1 MNNIVQ
7 NFLNIRDELTNTNLN
22 PTVIAVSK
30 TFPLGHIKPLIDHGH
45 RVFGENKV
53 QEAKQKWSGLK
64 DSLKDLELHLIGG
77 LQSNKSKEAVQLF
90 DYIHSVDSIKLASE
104 LSKAEAKLSVKRKY
118 FIQVNVGMEE
128 QKSGVSKKE
137 VENLL
142 KYCVNEKNL
151 NIIGLMCIPPFD
163 QNPTPHFN
171 YLKELN
177 NDLGLKFISM
187 GMSEDYINAAKCGS
201 THVRIGSKIF
211 GSRSNQQF

>member
-1 MNNIVQ
+1 MSNIVQ

-30 TFPLGHIKPLIDHGH
+30 TFPLCHIKPLIDHGH

-53 QEAKQKWSGLK
+53 QEAKQKWSEMK

-104 LSKAEAKLSVKRKY
+104 LSKAEAKLGVKRKY

-137 VENLL
+137 VGNLL
-142 KYCVNEKNL
+142 KSCVNEKNL
-151 NIIGLMCIPPFD
+151 NIIGLMCIPPLD

-171 YLKELN
+171 YLKELS
-177 NDLGLKFISM
+177 NDLSLKFISM
-187 GMSEDYINAAKCGS
+187 GMSEDYMNAAKCGS

-211 GSRSNQQF
+211 GSRSNQ

>member
-7 NFLNIRDELTNTNLN
+7 NFLNIRDELTNANLN

-30 TFPLGHIKPLIDHGH
+30 TFPLGHIKPLIEHGH

-53 QEAKQKWSGLK
+53 QEAKQKWSELK

-104 LSKAEAKLSVKRKY
+104 LSKAEAKLGVKRKY

-137 VENLL
+137 VVNLL
-142 KYCVNEKNL
+142 KCCVNEKNL
-151 NIIGLMCIPPFD
+151 NVVGLMCIPPFD
-163 QNPTPHFN
+163 QDPTPHFN
-171 YLKELN
+171 HLKELN

-187 GMSEDYINAAKCGS
+187 GMSEDYMNAAKCGS

-211 GSRSNQQF
+211 GSRSNQ

>member
-7 NFLNIRDELTNTNLN
+7 NFLNIRDELTNANLN

-53 QEAKQKWSGLK
+53 QEAKQKWSELK

-151 NIIGLMCIPPFD
+151 NVIGLMCIPPFD

-187 GMSEDYINAAKCGS
+187 GMSEDYMNAAKCGS

-211 GSRSNQQF
+211 GSRSNQ

>member
-187 GMSEDYINAAKCGS
+187 GMSEDYMNAAKCGS

-211 GSRSNQQF
+211 GSRSNQ

>member
-30 TFPLGHIKPLIDHGH
+30 TFLLGHIKPLIDHGH

-187 GMSEDYINAAKCGS
+187 GMSEDYMNAAKCGA

-211 GSRSNQQF
+211 GSRSNQ

>member
-7 NFLNIRDELTNTNLN
+7 NFLNIRDELTNANLN

-30 TFPLGHIKPLIDHGH
+30 TFPLGHIKPLIEHGH

-53 QEAKQKWSGLK
+53 QEAKQKWSELK

-104 LSKAEAKLSVKRKY
+104 LSKAEAKLGVKRKY

-151 NIIGLMCIPPFD
+151 NVIGLMCIPPFD

-187 GMSEDYINAAKCGS
+187 GMSEDYMNAAKCGS

-211 GSRSNQQF
+211 GSRSNQ

>member
-142 KYCVNEKNL
+142 KCCVNEKNL
-151 NIIGLMCIPPFD
+151 NVIGLMCIPPFD

-187 GMSEDYINAAKCGS
+187 GMSEDYMNAAKCGS

-211 GSRSNQQF
+211 GSRSNQ

>member
-7 NFLNIRDELTNTNLN
+7 NFLNIRDELTDVNLN

-30 TFPLGHIKPLIDHGH
+30 TFPLGHIKPLIEHGH

-53 QEAKQKWSGLK
+53 QEAKQKWSELK

-104 LSKAEAKLSVKRKY
+104 LSKAEVKLGLKRKY

-137 VENLL
+137 VKNLL
-142 KYCVNEKNL
+142 KCCVNEKNL
-151 NIIGLMCIPPFD
+151 NVVGLMCIPPFD

-187 GMSEDYINAAKCGS
+187 GMSEDYMNAAKCGS

-211 GSRSNQQF
+211 GSRSNQ

>member
-7 NFLNIRDELTNTNLN
+7 NFLNIRDELTSADLN

-30 TFPLGHIKPLIDHGH
+30 TFPLCHIRPLIDHGH

-53 QEAKQKWSGLK
+53 QEAKQKWSELK
-64 DSLKDLELHLIGG
+64 DSLKDLELHLIGR

-90 DYIHSVDSIKLASE
+90 DYIHSVDSIKLANE
-104 LSKAEAKLSVKRKY
+104 LSKAEVKLGVKRKY

-151 NIIGLMCIPPFD
+151 NVIGLMCIPPFD
-163 QNPTPHFN
+163 QDPTSYFKH
-171 YLKELN
+171 LKELN
-177 NDLGLKFISM
+177 NDLSLKFISM
-187 GMSEDYINAAKCGS
+187 GMSEDYMNAAKCGS

-211 GSRSNQQF
+211 GSRSNQ

>member
-7 NFLNIRDELTNTNLN
+7 NFLNIRNELTNANLN
-22 PTVIAVSK
+22 PSLIAVSK
-30 TFPLGHIKPLIDHGH
+30 TFPLGHIRPLIEHGH

-53 QEAKQKWSGLK
+53 QEAKQKWSELK

-104 LSKAEAKLSVKRKY
+104 LSKAEAKLGVKRKY

-128 QKSGVSKKE
+128 QKSGVPQNE
-137 VENLL
+137 VGNLL
-142 KYCVNEKNL
+142 KRCVIEKNL
-151 NIIGLMCIPPFD
+151 NVIGLMCIPPFD
-163 QNPTPHFN
+163 QDPTPYFN
-171 YLKELN
+171 HLKELN
-177 NDLGLKFISM
+177 NDLSLKFISM
-187 GMSEDYINAAKCGS
+187 GMSEDYMNAAKCGS

-211 GSRSNQQF
+211 GSRSNQ

>member
-7 NFLNIRDELTNTNLN
+7 NFLNIRDELTNANLN
-22 PTVIAVSK
+22 PSVIAVSK
-30 TFPLGHIKPLIDHGH
+30 TFPLGHIRPLIDHGH

-187 GMSEDYINAAKCGS
+187 GMSEDYMNAAKCGA

-211 GSRSNQQF
+211 GSRSNQ

>member
-7 NFLNIRDELTNTNLN
+7 NFLNIRDELTNANLN
-22 PTVIAVSK
+22 PSVIAVSK
-30 TFPLGHIKPLIDHGH
+30 TFPLGHIRPLIDHGH

-53 QEAKQKWSGLK
+53 QEAKQKWLELK

-104 LSKAEAKLSVKRKY
+104 LSKAEAKLGVKRKY

-187 GMSEDYINAAKCGS
+187 GMSEDYMNAAKCGS

-211 GSRSNQQF
+211 GSRSNQ

>member
-104 LSKAEAKLSVKRKY
+104 LSKAEAKLGVKRKY

-151 NIIGLMCIPPFD
+151 NVIGLMCIPPFD

-187 GMSEDYINAAKCGS
+187 GMSEDYMNAAKCGS

-211 GSRSNQQF
+211 GSRSNQ

>member
-7 NFLNIRDELTNTNLN
+7 NFLNIRDELTNANLN
-22 PTVIAVSK
+22 PAVIAVSK
-30 TFPLGHIKPLIDHGH
+30 TFSLGHIKPLIEHGH

-53 QEAKQKWSGLK
+53 QEAKQKWSKLK

-104 LSKAEAKLSVKRKY
+104 LSKAEVKLGVKRKY

-142 KYCVNEKNL
+142 KCCVNEKNL
-151 NIIGLMCIPPFD
+151 NVVGLMCLPPFD
-163 QNPTPHFN
+163 QDPTPHFN
-171 YLKELN
+171 HLKELN
-177 NDLGLKFISM
+177 NDLGLKFTSM
-187 GMSEDYINAAKCGS
+187 GMSEDYMNAAKCGS

-211 GSRSNQQF
+211 GSRSNQ

>member
-7 NFLNIRDELTNTNLN
+7 NFLNIRDELTNSNLN

-142 KYCVNEKNL
+142 KCCVNEKNL
-151 NIIGLMCIPPFD
+151 NVIGLMCIPPFD

-211 GSRSNQQF
+211 GSRSNQ

>member
-53 QEAKQKWSGLK
+53 QEAKQKWSELK

-104 LSKAEAKLSVKRKY
+104 LSKAEAKLGVKRKY

-151 NIIGLMCIPPFD
+151 NVIGLMCIPPFD
-163 QNPTPHFN
+163 QDPTPHFN
-171 YLKELN
+171 HLKELN

-187 GMSEDYINAAKCGS
+187 GMSEDYMNAAKCGS

-211 GSRSNQQF
+211 GSRSNQ

>member
-1 MNNIVQ
+1 MSNIVQ

-53 QEAKQKWSGLK
+53 QEAKQKWSELK

-104 LSKAEAKLSVKRKY
+104 LSKAEAKLGVKRKY

-142 KYCVNEKNL
+142 KCCVNEKNL
-151 NIIGLMCIPPFD
+151 NVIGLMCIPPFD

-187 GMSEDYINAAKCGS
+187 GMSEDYMNAAKCGS
-201 THVRIGSKIF
+201 THIRIGSKIF
-211 GSRSNQQF
+211 GSRSNQ

>member
-7 NFLNIRDELTNTNLN
+7 NFLNIRDELTNANLN

-30 TFPLGHIKPLIDHGH
+30 TFPLGHIKPLIEHGH

-53 QEAKQKWSGLK
+53 QEAKQKWSELK

-104 LSKAEAKLSVKRKY
+104 LSKAEAKLGVKRKY

-142 KYCVNEKNL
+142 KCCVNEKNL
-151 NIIGLMCIPPFD
+151 NVIGLMCIPPFD

-187 GMSEDYINAAKCGS
+187 GMSEDYMNAAKCGS

-211 GSRSNQQF
+211 GSRSNQ

>member
-7 NFLNIRDELTNTNLN
+7 NFLNIRDELANTNLN

-151 NIIGLMCIPPFD
+151 NVIGLMCIPPFD

-187 GMSEDYINAAKCGS
+187 GMSEDYMNAAKCGS

-211 GSRSNQQF
+211 GSRSNQ

>member
-53 QEAKQKWSGLK
+53 QEAKQKWSELK

-104 LSKAEAKLSVKRKY
+104 LSKAEAKLGVKRKY

-142 KYCVNEKNL
+142 KCCVNEKNL
-151 NIIGLMCIPPFD
+151 NVIGLMCIPPFD

-211 GSRSNQQF
+211 GSRSNQ

>member
-1 MNNIVQ
+1 MSNIVQ
-7 NFLNIRDELTNTNLN
+7 NFLNISDELTNTNLN
-22 PTVIAVSK
+22 LTVIAVSK

-187 GMSEDYINAAKCGS
+187 GMSEDYMNAAKCGA

-211 GSRSNQQF
+211 GSRSNQ

>member
-7 NFLNIRDELTNTNLN
+7 NFLNIRDELTNKKLD
-22 PTVIAVSK
+22 PSVIAVSK
-30 TFPLGHIKPLIDHGH
+30 TFPLDHIRPLIDYGH

-53 QEAKQKWSGLK
+53 QEAKQKWTELK
-64 DSLKDLELHLIGG
+64 VSLKDLELHLIGG

-104 LSKAEAKLSVKRKY
+104 LSKAEAKLGVKRKY

-128 QKSGVSKKE
+128 QKSGVPKKE
-137 VENLL
+137 VINLL
-142 KYCVNEKNL
+142 KCCVNEKNL
-151 NIIGLMCIPPFD
+151 NVVGLMCIPPFD
-163 QNPTPHFN
+163 QDPTPHFN

-187 GMSEDYINAAKCGS
+187 GMSEDYMNAVKCGS

-211 GSRSNQQF
+211 GSRSNQ

>member
-7 NFLNIRDELTNTNLN
+7 NFLNIRDELTNSNLN

-90 DYIHSVDSIKLASE
+90 DYIHSVDSMKLASE

-151 NIIGLMCIPPFD
+151 NVIGLMCIPPFD

-187 GMSEDYINAAKCGS
+187 GMSEDYMNAAKCGA

-211 GSRSNQQF
+211 GSRSNQ

>member
-53 QEAKQKWSGLK
+53 QEAKQKWSELK

-104 LSKAEAKLSVKRKY
+104 LSKAEAKLGVKRKY

-137 VENLL
+137 VGNLL
-142 KYCVNEKNL
+142 KCCVNEKNL
-151 NIIGLMCIPPFD
+151 NVVGLMCIPPFD
-163 QNPTPHFN
+163 QDPTPHFN

-187 GMSEDYINAAKCGS
+187 GMSEDYMNAAKCGS

-211 GSRSNQQF
+211 GSRSNQ

>member
-7 NFLNIRDELTNTNLN
+7 NFLNIRDELTKANLN

-53 QEAKQKWSGLK
+53 QEAKQKWLELK

-187 GMSEDYINAAKCGS
+187 GMSEDYMNAAKCGS

-211 GSRSNQQF
+211 GSRSNQ

>member
-7 NFLNIRDELTNTNLN
+7 NFLNIRDELTNANLN

-104 LSKAEAKLSVKRKY
+104 LSKAEARLGVKRKY

-163 QNPTPHFN
+163 QDPTPHFN
-171 YLKELN
+171 HLKELN
-177 NDLGLKFISM
+177 DDLGLKFISM
-187 GMSEDYINAAKCGS
+187 GMSDDYMNAAKCGS

-211 GSRSNQQF
+211 GSRSNQ

>member
-53 QEAKQKWSGLK
+53 QEAKQKWSELK

-151 NIIGLMCIPPFD
+151 NVIGLMCIPPFD

-187 GMSEDYINAAKCGS
+187 GMSEDYMNAAKCGS

-211 GSRSNQQF
+211 GSRSNQ

>member
-7 NFLNIRDELTNTNLN
+7 NFLNIRDELTNANLN

-90 DYIHSVDSIKLASE
+90 DYIHSVDSKKLASE
-104 LSKAEAKLSVKRKY
+104 LSKAEAKLGVKRKY

-137 VENLL
+137 VGNLL
-142 KYCVNEKNL
+142 KCCVNEKNL
-151 NIIGLMCIPPFD
+151 NVVGLMCIPPFD
-163 QNPTPHFN
+163 QDPTPHFN
-171 YLKELN
+171 HLKELN

-187 GMSEDYINAAKCGS
+187 GMSEDYMNAAKCGS

-211 GSRSNQQF
+211 GSRSNQ

>member
-64 DSLKDLELHLIGG
+64 DSYKDLELHLIGG

-151 NIIGLMCIPPFD
+151 NVIGLMCIPPFD

-187 GMSEDYINAAKCGS
+187 GMSEDYMNAAKCGS

-211 GSRSNQQF
+211 GSRSNQ

>member
-7 NFLNIRDELTNTNLN
+7 NFLNIRDELTNANLN

-187 GMSEDYINAAKCGS
+187 GMSEDYMNAAKCGS

-211 GSRSNQQF
+211 GSRSNQ

>member
-104 LSKAEAKLSVKRKY
+104 LSKAEAKLGVKRKY

-142 KYCVNEKNL
+142 KCCVNEKNL
-151 NIIGLMCIPPFD
+151 NVIGLMCIPPFD

-187 GMSEDYINAAKCGS
+187 GMSEDYMNAAKCGS

-211 GSRSNQQF
+211 GSRSNQ

>member
-7 NFLNIRDELTNTNLN
+7 NFLNIRDELTNANLN

-53 QEAKQKWSGLK
+53 QEAKQKWLELK

-104 LSKAEAKLSVKRKY
+104 LSKAEAKLGVKRKY

-187 GMSEDYINAAKCGS
+187 GMSEDYMNAAKCGS

-211 GSRSNQQF
+211 GSRSNQ

>member
-53 QEAKQKWSGLK
+53 QEAKQKWLELK

-142 KYCVNEKNL
+142 KCCVNEKNL
-151 NIIGLMCIPPFD
+151 NVIGLMCIPPFD

-187 GMSEDYINAAKCGS
+187 GMSEDYMNAAKCGA

-211 GSRSNQQF
+211 GSRSNQ